1 MPMVIN
7 YLRIQADLERA
18 KEILTAIA
26 EKKQGLGSMD
36 FNAITPEPAWVY
48 QGAVDHA
55 ARKEFGPEN
64 CWDLWRRKNWNTLYN
79 AAVPKSRARSYGGG
93 NLICFET
100 RDTPVEMLIRKLSLI
115 YPDVYVDYLW
125 GSEDVDQGGGAVQYK
140 AGERMVSILP
150 KPGTRLAY
158 EIAFDVLGT
167 TPIEHGL
174 ELDEKMDNY
183 TLKGGLNHERSKH

>member
-100 RDTPVEMLIRKLSLI
+100 RDTPIEMLIRKLSLI
-115 YPDVYVDYLW
+115 YPDVYGTIAIRGIRVVEGKNGLFVSMP
-125 GSEDVDQGGGAVQYK
+125 GSWNRKNEYMDTVFPVTKQAHEELYEAVMQAYK
-140 AGERMVSILP
+140 QHLEQNNSGP
-150 KPGTRLAY
+150 K
-158 EIAFDVLGT
+158 
-167 TPIEHGL
+167 
-174 ELDEKMDNY
+174 MQM
-183 TLKGGLNHERSKH
+183 